1 VKVEGRTI
9 KLTLHSLGAVDAP
22 ESKVVLR
29 DKAAKVI
36 ASVQAGPLKAPVD
49 LIPKTEEVSLSVP
62 AGADWK
68 GGSVSIE
75 MTGSLPEITQMNNRV
90 EF

>member
-1 VKVEGRTI
+1 MKVTV
-9 KLTLHSLGAVDAP
+9 HSLGSVDAP
-22 ESKVVLR
+22 ASEVVLR
-29 DKAAKVI
+29 DKVGKVI
-36 ASVQAGPLKAPVD
+36 ASTQAGPLKAPLD
-49 LIPKTEEVSLSVP
+49 LYPKTEDVSLSVP

-75 MTGSLPEITQMNNRV
+75 MSGDLPEITQLNNRV

>member
-1 VKVEGRTI
+1 
-9 KLTLHSLGAVDAP
+9 
-22 ESKVVLR
+22 VLR
-29 DKAAKVI
+29 DKVGKVI
-36 ASVQAGPLKAPVD
+36 ASTQAGPLKAPLD
-49 LIPKTEEVSLSVP
+49 LYPKTEDVSLSVP

-75 MTGSLPEITQMNNRV
+75 MSGDLPEITQLNNRV